1 MRILLYMTCI
11 IITSCMISKID
22 ASMQNSLKS
31 LKNINTPTA
40 NRLSDQH
47 NSDDTI
53 LYLRLPAKRKILNQD
68 SITDDLYNKKL
79 TELQN
84 KKSHM
89 YSGRLRNTHLGRAP
103 HEHKRT
109 VSFYSLSQDTLQKA
123 WNHPSVQ
130 ELTLD
135 KISKKD
141 TTLTSKNIERKTPFL
156 NDSFVDKKS
165 KNSQKV
171 DCYVQDAQQYSN
183 KFFESDEIFSDQVEL
198 ALLENYILDNNHQ
211 SLPEQQHVS
220 VDYVDEHSDQN
231 FNFDTFDNDLC
242 IGTIDKHND
251 TVRQSS
257 YNQTDQLDEGR
268 IEKLLLDEYLDS
280 LIYNDTEK

>member
-1 MRILLYMTCI
+1 
-11 IITSCMISKID
+11 MISKID

-31 LKNINTPTA
+31 NTPTA

-47 NSDDTI
+47 NSDDTV
-53 LYLRLPAKRKILNQD
+53 LYLRLPAKRKIFNQD
-68 SITDDLYNKKL
+68 SITDNLYNKKL

-156 NDSFVDKKS
+156 KDSFVDKKS

-171 DCYVQDAQQYSN
+171 DCYLQDSKEYSN
-183 KFFESDEIFSDQVEL
+183 NFFESNEIFSEQDEV
-198 ALLENYILDNNHQ
+198 ALLENYILYDNHK
-211 SLPEQQHVS
+211 SLPEQQHAS
-220 VDYVDEHSDQN
+220 VDCIDEHSDQT
-231 FNFDTFDNDLC
+231 FNFDTFDDNLPA
-242 IGTIDKHND
+242 GTRYKLND
-251 TVRQSS
+251 TVSQSS
-257 YNQTDQLDEGR
+257 YNETNEHLSVVDLLADQLDEDR
-268 IEKLLLDEYLDS
+268 IKKLLLDEYLDS